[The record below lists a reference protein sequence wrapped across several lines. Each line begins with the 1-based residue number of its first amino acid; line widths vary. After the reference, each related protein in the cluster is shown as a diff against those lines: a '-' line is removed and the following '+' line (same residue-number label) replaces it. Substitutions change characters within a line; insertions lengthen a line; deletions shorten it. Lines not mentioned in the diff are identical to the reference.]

1 MIDKGLVKLLLRTGP
16 FALARRDI
24 SMAPLPKAQGVSAK
38 HQFFLE
44 GKDSMPLLEFGIGIH
59 AIGSLIRLWDNMEPR
74 PCPDC
79 ATASV
84 IVDFGGSILTGAGKY
99 TSWFCPACDKTFS
112 KTPGCSVARVADT
125 VKEASR
131 TNALVI
137 PSPDDQTPVL
147 PNDLRPADLRHVFGG
162 ALLETYT
169 RCAIE
174 ALETFDAE
182 VSVAAREGKTFQH
195 SFRIAQD
202 GTVGD
207 VVFGNVAGHAMI
219 YKPGADRP
227 CAGMPVSWDEHYGLW
242 PTLYKA
248 MERLS
253 SMAGNVN

>member
-1 MIDKGLVKLLLRTGP
+1 MIDKDLVKLLLRTGP
-16 FALARRDI
+16 FVLARRDI
-24 SMAPLPKAQGVSAK
+24 SMAPLPKAQGVAAK
-38 HQFFLE
+38 HQFFLK
-44 GKDSMPLLEFGIGIH
+44 GKDSMPFLEFGIGIH
-59 AIGSLIRLWDNMEPR
+59 AMGGLVRLWDNMEPL

-79 ATASV
+79 GTASV
-84 IVDFGGSILTGAGKY
+84 IVDFGGSILSGAGKY
-99 TSWFCPACDKTFS
+99 TSWFCPACDKAFS
-112 KTPGCSVARVADT
+112 KTPGCSVARVAST

-131 TNALVI
+131 TNALVT
-137 PSPDDQTPVL
+137 PSPDDHTPVL
-147 PNDLRPADLRHVFGG
+147 PNDLRPADLRQVFGG
-162 ALLETYT
+162 ALAETYI

-174 ALETFDAE
+174 ALKSFDAE
-182 VSVAAREGKTFQH
+182 VSTAVQEGRAFQH
-195 SFRIAQD
+195 SFRIAQS

-253 SMAGNVN
+253 SMAGDGK